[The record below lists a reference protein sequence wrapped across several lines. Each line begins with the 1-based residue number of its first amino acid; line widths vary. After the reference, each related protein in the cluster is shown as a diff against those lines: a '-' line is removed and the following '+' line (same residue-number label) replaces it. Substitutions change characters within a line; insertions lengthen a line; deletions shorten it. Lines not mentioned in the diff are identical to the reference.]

1 MNADNRAEVG
11 RCKSDCGMET
21 AEGRGLLWPRGLAA
35 VLLVVWSWALG
46 SWTSSPTLA
55 HEGHAPLPTKGVQ
68 VDVAKGLV
76 TLSPEAQA
84 ALALQLT
91 QAEPG
96 QLRQTALAYARLVVP
111 WQQQH
116 FVSSRLPGRISNLL
130 VRSGELVES
139 GQLLAEIASPELER
153 LVLELRAAANDLSLT
168 QRQYDLLVGLD
179 RQQIVNGNEFLEVSA
194 RLERERLAVE
204 TISLKLRSLGIAAA
218 EIERWLLAASG
229 TDLEVSLPIRA
240 PQSGTVSHSDLAV
253 GKVVVADEHLFEVS
267 DLARLWV
274 EIEVLERDLPRVQI
288 GQRVELELTA
298 MPGRKLVTAV
308 EVVGGLIDPR
318 SHVAK
323 VWAELPASDLSGMA
337 LPGMH
342 GVARIV
348 ISPDRELLT
357 VPASAVL
364 GTGAERY
371 VLVEL
376 ASTKK
381 GFEYRRQNVVV
392 VAEDSLRA
400 QVQVGNLVPGDRVVS
415 RGGHVLSSFFV
426 LGSLRL
432 SPEGMRNV
440 GLETVAVG
448 RESVEEVLTF
458 NGTIDLPP
466 GRMATVSSQ
475 IPGTLLRLLIDRE
488 QEVEAGQVLAE
499 IAGMEAVDP
508 QLDLLQADRE
518 VVWLEETLQRMQGTG
533 QSQVLAA
540 RLVWE
545 WESRLSA
552 ARNRQA
558 AAERLLRTLGLSVE
572 ELNEIRQRRAPRDSL
587 PVRAPISG
595 RVVRVNKVLGEG
607 VRADES
613 LLEICDYRQVWAQG
627 FLLEQEAERVQP
639 GARVRVRVVNR
650 PELTIEGIVVRSARR
665 IGEENRALTVWI
677 EFNQRPEELLQQNL
691 LVDLTA
697 TLRRRE
703 ATLVVPR
710 SALAREGVR
719 NYVFV
724 QRPDG
729 LLERRL
735 VLIGQADDR
744 HVEIRGG
751 LAAGEMVAV
760 QGVSE
765 LATTYAGVR

>member
-1 MNADNRAEVG
+1 MQRRE
-11 RCKSDCGMET
+11 CGSGK
-21 AEGRGLLWPRGLAA
+21 AGRGSSLGPRRLTAFCLA
-35 VLLVVWSWALG
+35 LCTWNLCTWNLCTWTGAL
-46 SWTSSPTLA
+46 TLA
-55 HEGHAPLPTKGVQ
+55 HEGHAPLPTKGVE

-76 TLSPEAQA
+76 TLSPEAQT

-96 QLRQTALAYARLVVP
+96 RLRQTALAYARLVVP

-116 FVSSRLPGRISNLL
+116 FVSSRLSGRISNLL
-130 VRSGELVES
+130 VRSGESVEA
-139 GQLLAEIASPELER
+139 GQLLAEIASPDLEQ
-153 LVLELRAAANDLSLT
+153 LVLELRGAANDLALT

-179 RQQIVNGNEFLEVSA
+179 RQQIVNGNEFLEVAS
-194 RLERERLAVE
+194 RLEQQRLALE
-204 TISLKLRSLGIAAA
+204 TLALKLRSLGIEAT
-218 EIERWLLAASG
+218 EVERWLSAEAGAELN
-229 TDLEVSLPIRA
+229 VSLPIRS

-267 DLARLWV
+267 DLSKLWV
-274 EIEVLERDLPRVQI
+274 EIEVLESDLPRVHV
-288 GQRVELELTA
+288 GQVVELELTA
-298 MPGRKLVTAV
+298 MPGRRITTSV
-308 EVVGGLIDPR
+308 EVVGSLIDSR
-318 SHVAK
+318 LHVAK
-323 VWAELPASDLSGMA
+323 VWAALPIGELAGAA

-348 ISPDRELLT
+348 VSPERELLT
-357 VPASAVL
+357 VPSSALL

-392 VAEDSLRA
+392 VAEDALRA

-432 SPEGMRNV
+432 SPEGMRNM
-440 GLETVAVG
+440 GLQTVAVG

-458 NGTIDLPP
+458 NGMIDLPP
-466 GRMATVSSQ
+466 GRMATVSPQ
-475 IPGTLLRLLIDRE
+475 VPGTLSRLLVDRE
-488 QEVEAGQVLAE
+488 QQVEAGQVLAE
-499 IAGMEAVDP
+499 ISGLEAVDP

-518 VVWLEETLQRMQGTG
+518 VAWLEETLRRMQGTG
-533 QSQVLAA
+533 QSQVVAA
-540 RLVWE
+540 RLLWE
-545 WESRLSA
+545 WESRLNA

-558 AAERLLRTLGLSVE
+558 AGQRLLRTLGMSEE
-572 ELNEIRQRRAPRDSL
+572 ELAEIRQGKEPRESL
-587 PVRAPISG
+587 PIRAPISG
-595 RVVRVNKVLGEG
+595 RVVRVNKVLGQG

-627 FLLEQEAERVQP
+627 YLLEQEAEQVVP

-650 PELTIEGIVVRSARR
+650 PELVAEGKVVRSARQ
-665 IGEENRALTVWI
+665 IGAETRALSVWV
-677 EFNQRPEELLQQNL
+677 EFEPSPGVLLERNL

-697 TLRRRE
+697 TLSRRE
-703 ATLVVPR
+703 ATLAVPR
-710 SALAREGVR
+710 SALAREGMR
-719 NYVFV
+719 HYVFV

-735 VLIGQADDR
+735 VVIGQADDR

-751 LAAGEMVAV
+751 LAIGELVAV
-760 QGVSE
+760 QGVNE

>member
-1 MNADNRAEVG
+1 VTLVPQFGIRNAKGSGMLRVSGIVSLCLVLISCVG
-11 RCKSDCGMET
+11 T
-21 AEGRGLLWPRGLAA
+21 AA
-35 VLLVVWSWALG
+35 
-46 SWTSSPTLA
+46 LA
-55 HEGHAPLPTKGVQ
+55 HEGHAPLPTKGVE
-68 VDVAKGLV
+68 VDVTKGLV

-116 FVSSRLPGRISNLL
+116 FVSARLPGRITRLL
-130 VRSGELVES
+130 VRSGEAVEA

-153 LVLELRAAANDLSLT
+153 LVLELRGAATDLALT

-179 RQQIVNGNEFLEVSA
+179 RQQIVNGNEFLEVAA

-204 TISLKLRSLGIAAA
+204 TVGLKLRSLGIKPA
-218 EIERWLLAASG
+218 EVERWLAAPAG
-229 TDLEVSLPIRA
+229 TDLEVSLPIWA
-240 PQSGTVSHSDLAV
+240 PQAGTVSHSDLAV
-253 GKVVVADEHLFEVS
+253 GKVVIADEHLFEVS
-267 DLARLWV
+267 DLSRLWV
-274 EIEVLERDLPRVQI
+274 EIEVLESDLPKVRT
-288 GQRVELELTA
+288 GQTVELELTA
-298 MPGRKLVTAV
+298 MPGRKLTMAV
-308 EVVGGLIDPR
+308 QVVGSLVDER

-323 VWAELPASDLSGMA
+323 VWAELPANDLGGAA

-348 ISPDRELLT
+348 VSPERELLT
-357 VPASAVL
+357 LPASAVL

-392 VAEDSLRA
+392 IAEDALRA

-440 GLETVAVG
+440 GLQTAAVG
-448 RESVEEVLTF
+448 RQSVEEVLTF

-466 GRMATVSSQ
+466 GSVATVSSQ
-475 IPGTLLRLLIDRE
+475 VPGTLWRLLVDRE
-488 QEVEAGQVLAE
+488 QEVEAGEVMAE
-499 IAGMEAVDP
+499 IAGLEAVDP
-508 QLDLLQADRE
+508 QLNLLQADRE
-518 VVWLEETLQRMQGTG
+518 VAWLEETLKRMQGTG

-545 WESRLSA
+545 WDSRLNA

-558 AAERLLRTLGLSVE
+558 AAERMLRTLGMNE
-572 ELNEIRQRRAPRDSL
+572 AELKDIRDRREPRESL

-607 VRADES
+607 VRADEAI
-613 LLEICDYRQVWAQG
+613 LEICDYRQVWAQG
-627 FLLEQEAERVQP
+627 FLLEQEAERIQP
-639 GARVRVRVVNR
+639 GVPVRVRVVNR
-650 PELTIEGIVVRSARR
+650 PELIAEGNVVRSARQ
-665 IGEENRALTVWI
+665 IGAATRALSVWV
-677 EFNQRPEELLQQNL
+677 EFAERPEVLLERNL

-697 TLRRRE
+697 TLARRE
-703 ATLVVPR
+703 ATIAVPR
-710 SALAREGVR
+710 SAVARDGIR

-735 VLIGQADDR
+735 VLIGRADDR

-751 LAAGEMVAV
+751 LSEGELVAV
-760 QGVSE
+760 QGVNE

>member
-1 MNADNRAEVG
+1 MKAAVARRTTG
-11 RCKSDCGMET
+11 RRRSAASRIACGC
-21 AEGRGLLWPRGLAA
+21 LLWLFGGGLAA
-35 VLLVVWSWALG
+35 
-46 SWTSSPTLA
+46 LA
-55 HEGHAPLPTKGVQ
+55 HEGHAPLPTKGVD

-116 FVSSRLPGRISNLL
+116 FVSSRLPGRISGLL
-130 VRSGELVES
+130 VKSGETVEA
-139 GQLLAEIASPELER
+139 GQVLAEIASPELER
-153 LVLELRAAANDLSLT
+153 LVLQLRGAANDLALS
-168 QRQYDLLVGLD
+168 QRQYELLAGLD
-179 RQQIVNGNEFLEVSA
+179 RQQIVNGNELLEVAA
-194 RLERERLAVE
+194 RLERERLTVE
-204 TISLKLRSLGIAAA
+204 TIALKLRSLGIEPAAVQRWLAA
-218 EIERWLLAASG
+218 ELG
-229 TDLEVSLPIRA
+229 TDLQVTLPIRA
-240 PQSGTVSHSDLAV
+240 PRAGTVSHSDLAV
-253 GKVVVADEHLFEVS
+253 GKVVIAEEHLFEVS
-267 DLARLWV
+267 DLSRLWV
-274 EIEVLERDLPRVQI
+274 EIEVLESDLPKVQA
-288 GQRVELELTA
+288 GQTVELELA
-298 MPGRKLVTAV
+298 ALPGRRVTTAV
-308 EVVGGLIDPR
+308 EVVGSLIDSR
-318 SHVAK
+318 THVTK
-323 VWAELPASDLSGMA
+323 VWAELPASEFAGQL

-348 ISPDRELLT
+348 VSAERELLT
-357 VPASAVL
+357 VPASSVL

-376 ASTKK
+376 ASTKR

-392 VAEDSLRA
+392 VAEDALRA

-440 GLETVAVG
+440 GLQTAPAG
-448 RESVEEVLTF
+448 RESVEDVLTF
-458 NGTIDLPP
+458 NGMIELPP
-466 GRMATVSSQ
+466 GGMATVSSQ
-475 IPGTLLRLLIDRE
+475 VPGTLLRLLVDRE
-488 QEVEAGQVLAE
+488 QEVTAGQVLAE
-499 IAGMEAVDP
+499 VAGMEAVDP
-508 QLDLLQADRE
+508 QLDLLQSDRE
-518 VVWLEETLQRMQGTG
+518 VAWLKETLERMQGAG

-552 ARNRQA
+552 ARNRQE
-558 AAERLLRTLGLSVE
+558 AAERLLRTLGMSDQ
-572 ELNEIRQRRAPRDSL
+572 ELAEIRRRGEPRESI
-587 PVRAPISG
+587 PIRAPISG

-607 VRADES
+607 IRADES

-627 FLLEQEAERVQP
+627 FLLEQESGRVQP
-639 GARVRVRVVNR
+639 GMPVRVRVINR
-650 PELTIEGIVVRSARR
+650 PGFAAEGVIVRSARQ
-665 IGEENRALTVWI
+665 IGAETRALSVWI
-677 EFNQRPEELLQQNL
+677 EFTRSPEVLLQRNL
-691 LVDLTA
+691 LVELTA
-697 TLRRRE
+697 TLARQE
-703 ATLVVPR
+703 ATLAVPR
-710 SALAREGVR
+710 SALARDGIR

-735 VLIGQADDR
+735 VLIGRADDR
-744 HVEIRGG
+744 HIEIRGG
-751 LAAGEMVAV
+751 LEAGELVAV
-760 QGVSE
+760 QGVNE